1 MSQKYQREI
10 EEILQQV
17 DTGSSPK
24 PRVERPNLFRQAAG
38 SFRRSVTGKG
48 ASVTPGRIMVAS
60 VCLLLSALVVNAF
73 NSGWVGPIA
82 WAGLILFIVGYAMF
96 FLKPKTV
103 EKRWRGQPVEEK
115 ERKWFGRE
123 K

>member
-24 PRVERPNLFRQAAG
+24 SRIRQPGLFSRL
-38 SFRRSVTGKG
+38 S
-48 ASVTPGRIMVAS
+48 ASIKRAMGGNVFSISPGRIMFAA
-60 VCLLLSALVVNAF
+60 VCLLLSALVVSAF
-73 NSGWVGPIA
+73 IPGYVGPIA
-82 WAGLILFIVGYAMF
+82 WAGLVLFIVGYAMF
-96 FLKPKTV
+96 FIKPRTS
-103 EKRWRGQPVEEK
+103 EKRWRGQPIEDN
-115 ERKWFGRE
+115 ERKWFGR